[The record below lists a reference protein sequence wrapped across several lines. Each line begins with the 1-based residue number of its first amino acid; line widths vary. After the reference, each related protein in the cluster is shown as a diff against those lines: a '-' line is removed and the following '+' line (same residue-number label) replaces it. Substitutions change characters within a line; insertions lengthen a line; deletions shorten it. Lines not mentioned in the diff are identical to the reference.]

1 MAYTIVTYYSWMRML
16 MPPYTIHASTPCIST
31 MPVLV
36 HFQIFFHNRNLSR
49 LTAVPYTVSVDRLQ
63 PAYVLA
69 DFAVQPTRC
78 APPLPACDVSR
89 AACNNRRFTPT
100 SRKCGKSSSMN
111 TQSSTLSSASASQN
125 ATDDS
130 SFATSPPSFDRV
142 HTHTR
147 TRAIRRPAFFRP

>member
-1 MAYTIVTYYSWMRML
+1 MNRRLLTCSHVML
-16 MPPYTIHASTPCIST
+16 SNEHKRHFIDAPWTGHWN
-31 MPVLV
+31 VLRRGPKTSP
-36 HFQIFFHNRNLSR
+36 IDWKGK
-49 LTAVPYTVSVDRLQ
+49 TYTVCVDRLQ

-69 DFAVQPTRC
+69 DFAEQPLRC
-78 APPLPACDVSR
+78 SPPLPACDVSR
-89 AACNNRRFTPT
+89 AACSNRRVTPA

-130 SFATSPPSFDRV
+130 SFATSSPSSDRV

-147 TRAIRRPAFFRP
+147 TRAVRRPAFFRS

>member
-1 MAYTIVTYYSWMRML
+1 MNRRLLTCSHVMLSNEHKRHSLDAPWTGPWKVLRRGPKTNTIDWKGK
-16 MPPYTIHASTPCIST
+16 A
-31 MPVLV
+31 
-36 HFQIFFHNRNLSR
+36 
-49 LTAVPYTVSVDRLQ
+49 YTVSVDRLQ

-89 AACNNRRFTPT
+89 AACNNHRVTLA
-100 SRKCGKSSSMN
+100 SRKCGKSPSMN
-111 TQSSTLSSASASQN
+111 KQSSTPSPCISQN
-125 ATDDS
+125 ATNAVS
-130 SFATSPPSFDRV
+130 PATSPPSFDRV

>member
-1 MAYTIVTYYSWMRML
+1 MNSLLACSHVMLSNEHKRHFLDAPWTGLWNVLRRGPKTYTIDWKGK
-16 MPPYTIHASTPCIST
+16 A
-31 MPVLV
+31 
-36 HFQIFFHNRNLSR
+36 
-49 LTAVPYTVSVDRLQ
+49 YTVSVDRLQ

-69 DFAVQPTRC
+69 DFAVQSTRC

-89 AACNNRRFTPT
+89 AACNNRRVTPA

-130 SFATSPPSFDRV
+130 SPVTSSPSPDRV

-147 TRAIRRPAFFRP
+147 TRAVRRPAFFRS